1 MDWVLTRETV
11 IVLAVLGAIASVAAS
26 ILQLSGRMDSGRAK
40 QLNTAGY
47 GFMAASM
54 LLYVVV
60 GFRA

>member
-11 IVLAVLGAIASVAAS
+11 IMLAMLGAIASVAAS
-26 ILQLSGRMDSGRAK
+26 ILQSSGRIDAGRTK

-54 LLYVVV
+54 LLFVVV
-60 GFRA
+60 GFRT